1 MNSKLMQRFQ
11 AAAETIRQR
20 VGEAEIGVIL
30 GSGLGDYVDALEDAK
45 YIDYKDIPG
54 FPVSTAPG
62 HAGRW
67 WTGTLHGQR
76 VCMMQGRF
84 HYYEGYDLQDVTM
97 PVRVMALLGVKTLVV
112 TNAAGGV
119 NLNFAQGCL
128 MMLTDFINMSGHNPL
143 TGKNLAEFG
152 TRFPDMTH
160 AYDVQLMEK
169 CRQAAKALGI
179 PLQEGVYMWM
189 NGPTYETPAEIRMA
203 RILGADAVGMSTVP
217 ETIVA
222 RHCGIRELH
231 HQHGGGHHRSAAGR
245 AGGHRDG
252 GARQGN
258 VPRPAGRNHPPHRG
272 GVSHAAN
279 CPHQRRQQRHRR
291 GVRPPVRKGWLG
303 GCVPLPDAP

>member
-1 MNSKLMQRFQ
+1 MTNTTLMQRFQ
-11 AAAETIRQR
+11 TAAETIRQR

-30 GSGLGDYVDALEDAK
+30 GSGLGDYVDALQDAK

-128 MMLTDFINMSGHNPL
+128 MML
-143 TGKNLAEFG
+143 
-152 TRFPDMTH
+152 
-160 AYDVQLMEK
+160 
-169 CRQAAKALGI
+169 
-179 PLQEGVYMWM
+179 
-189 NGPTYETPAEIRMA
+189 
-203 RILGADAVGMSTVP
+203 
-217 ETIVA
+217 
-222 RHCGIRELH
+222 
-231 HQHGGGHHRSAAGR
+231 HQH
-245 AGGHRDG
+245 
-252 GARQGN
+252 
-258 VPRPAGRNHPPHRG
+258 
-272 GVSHAAN
+272 
-279 CPHQRRQQRHRR
+279 
-291 GVRPPVRKGWLG
+291 VRP
-303 GCVPLPDAP
+303 

>member
-1 MNSKLMQRFQ
+1 MSSETMQRFQ

-30 GSGLGDYVDALEDAK
+30 GSGLGDYVDALQDAK

-203 RILGADAVGMSTVP
+203 RILGADGAIGSTFNFP
-217 ETIVA
+217 LPLFNQIEA
-222 RHCGIRELH
+222 AY
-231 HQHGGGHHRSAAGR
+231 SALDIPKAQALQKR
-245 AGGHRDG
+245 ANNIMQALVSCSLFPSIKHILKT
-252 GARQGN
+252 QG
-258 VPRPAGRNHPPHRG
+258 VD
-272 GVSHAAN
+272 
-279 CPHQRRQQRHRR
+279 C
-291 GVRPPVRKGWLG
+291 G
-303 GCVPLPDAP
+303 GCRKPFPTLTEAQKAHIERVVKENM

>member
-1 MNSKLMQRFQ
+1 MTNTTLMQRFQ
-11 AAAETIRQR
+11 AAAETIRSR

-30 GSGLGDYVDALEDAK
+30 GSGLGDYVDALQDAK

-76 VCMMQGRF
+76 VCMLQGRF

-203 RILGADAVGMSTVP
+203 RILGADGAIGSTFNFTLP
-217 ETIVA
+217 LFNQIEA
-222 RHCGIRELH
+222 AY
-231 HQHGGGHHRSAAGR
+231 SALDIPKAQALQKR
-245 AGGHRDG
+245 ANNIMQ
-252 GARQGN
+252 AL
-258 VPRPAGRNHPPHRG
+258 
-272 GVSHAAN
+272 VSCSLFPSIKHILKTQDVD
-279 CPHQRRQQRHRR
+279 C
-291 GVRPPVRKGWLG
+291 G
-303 GCVPLPDAP
+303 GCRKPFPTLTEAQKAYIERVVRENM

>member
-1 MNSKLMQRFQ
+1 MMNSELMQRFQ
-11 AAAETIRQR
+11 ATAETIRQR

-30 GSGLGDYVDALEDAK
+30 GSGLGDYVDALQDAK

-222 RHCGIRELH
+222 RHCGIRVL
-231 HQHGGGHHRSAAGR
+231 GVSCITNMAAGIIDQPLDEQEVIETAARVKGTFR
-245 AGGHRDG
+245 ALLDETI
-252 GARQGN
+252 
-258 VPRPAGRNHPPHRG
+258 
-272 GVSHAAN
+272 
-279 CPHQRRQQRHRR
+279 RRI
-291 GVRPPVRKGWLG
+291 GEE
-303 GCVPLPDAP
+303 